1 MSATNELQA
10 LGEKLMASHYSHIQ
24 VNQIEVIQSGGIKT
38 IWKMQSAV
46 GTICLKR
53 IRKPLPIVKFTTAA
67 QAYLAGRGALVAS
80 ILPTK
85 SGELYFVHEGHALV
99 LYSWIE
105 GTDLDMER
113 NEEHLRAGLRGI
125 ARFER
130 DSLGFQPP
138 SDCEVYDKLGKWPLH
153 YAKMTQELIDWKAI
167 AEEESSKF
175 HETYAQLAVVMIAA
189 ARQALDLLRTSAYAK
204 WVAAV
209 EPYGYLSHQ
218 DYGKGNALQTERGVY
233 ILDLDNLT
241 YDLPLRDL
249 RKLITK
255 RMDELGTWT
264 AADLNTW
271 ISYFEEEL
279 PLTDERR
286 RVLYID
292 LLFPHTFYG
301 EAKKP
306 FKKGDTDYE
315 PEKLIESF
323 EFEIAKN
330 AVLQQLLASTQ

>member
-1 MSATNELQA
+1 MTATNELHA
-10 LGEKLMASHYSHIQ
+10 LGEKLMAKHYPHIK
-24 VNQIEVIQSGGIKT
+24 VNHIEIIQGGGIKT
-38 IWKMQSAV
+38 IWKIQSSV

-53 IRKPLPIVKFTTAA
+53 IRKPLPIVNFTTAA
-67 QAYLAGRGALVAS
+67 QAYLAGKGALVAN
-80 ILPTK
+80 ILPTR
-85 SGELYFVHEGHALV
+85 SGSLYFVHEGYALV

-113 NEEHLRAGLRGI
+113 NEAHLRAGLRGL

-130 DSLGFQPP
+130 ESLGFQPP

-153 YAKMTQELIDWKAI
+153 YAKMIQELTDWKAV
-167 AEEESSKF
+167 AEEESAEFYK
-175 HETYAQLAVVMIAA
+175 TYAQVAVDMIAA
-189 ARQALDLLRTSAYAK
+189 ARQALDLLRISAYAN
-204 WVAAV
+204 WVASV

-255 RMDELGTWT
+255 RMEELGTWT
-264 AADLNTW
+264 AADVNTW
-271 ISYFEEEL
+271 ISYFEEEM
-279 PLTDERR
+279 PLTDAQR

-292 LLFPHTFYG
+292 LLFPHAFYG
-301 EAKKP
+301 EVKNP
-306 FKKGDTDYE
+306 FKKGDPDHET
-315 PEKLIESF
+315 EKLVESYQF
-323 EFEIAKN
+323 ELAKN
-330 AVLQQLLASTQ
+330 AMLHQLLSSTK